1 MLHQSAMKKI
11 IYGIAMLL
19 LCSVWSCRKDDQ
31 VPGFDMIYRQQFTIP
46 AGIGVFQVHH
56 FYLKNIPTRYEQLL
70 EQHGKTDEEIT
81 GIITAQAML
90 TGVFGDANLNYIDQ
104 VSLRVYDE
112 TNPNDYIEIAYR
124 QPVPLEPGNSLAL
137 IPSLADFK
145 RFLTNPRFAMD
156 VVFWL
161 RNSTGQETDL
171 QLDLQ
176 LKAKY

>member
-1 MLHQSAMKKI
+1 MKKI

-56 FYLKNIPTRYEQLL
+56 FYLKNIATRYEQLL

-90 TGVFGDANLNYIDQ
+90 TGVFGDATLGTAEKGQQLLAAAKVRLGQLIADI
-104 VSLRVYDE
+104 SRF
-112 TNPNDYIEIAYR
+112 EIPA
-124 QPVPLEPGNSLAL
+124 SA
-137 IPSLADFK
+137 
-145 RFLTNPRFAMD
+145 
-156 VVFWL
+156 
-161 RNSTGQETDL
+161 
-171 QLDLQ
+171 
-176 LKAKY
+176 